1 MLVLWFFVPTGI
13 GIDIHLDPPIGIGI
27 GTWTAT
33 YCTAGRN
40 YQPSLVLVLV
50 CFPHC
55 RFRDLITSNQSGQSI
70 KQQTILAAE
79 VPFILLHKLFGFSS
93 SLFSSFNPHSKR
105 HNRPTDAE
113 VHRREGELVAGC
125 PVFVLFVRPARI
137 RFRLASPLP
146 VFAIGPRDYS
156 SRLLSNSGGP
166 LKRLALGKACGLQRF
181 LLLARIVLSSR
192 SDSIRLRSLP
202 IVARSKVHGLNHH
215 EHPRPFE
222 YRHPPSLEC
231 LSLPSLYLSRE

>member
-1 MLVLWFFVPTGI
+1 MSPLALALTSIWILQLVLALAPG
-13 GIDIHLDPPIGIGI
+13 L
-27 GTWTAT
+27 
-33 YCTAGRN
+33 
-40 YQPSLVLVLV
+40 LL
-50 CFPHC
+50 HC
-55 RFRDLITSNQSGQSI
+55 RPQLPAELGFGLFSPLSLPRPDHVKSI
-70 KQQTILAAE
+70 GSINLTTDYLSCRSSI
-79 VPFILLHKLFGFSS
+79 HSS
-93 SLFSSFNPHSKR
+93 SQTLWLFIQPVLILQTPQQEAQSTDWRRGSSER
-105 HNRPTDAE
+105 GRA
-113 VHRREGELVAGC
+113 VAGC

-146 VFAIGPRDYS
+146 VFAIVPRDYS

-202 IVARSKVHGLNHH
+202 IVARAKVHGLNHH

-222 YRHPPSLEC
+222 YRHPPSLSHVRMLVAAFS
-231 LSLPSLYLSRE
+231 LSLS